1 MRRRVRLGRSVDGPT
16 MGDVG
21 KGVKICGVRIGVLGC
36 VRCDIRWYGL
46 DARKPSWFYRCHI

>member
-1 MRRRVRLGRSVDGPT
+1 MRRRVLRGRSADGLAVR
-16 MGDVG
+16 DVG
-21 KGVKICGVRIGVLGC
+21 KRVKICGVRIGVLGC